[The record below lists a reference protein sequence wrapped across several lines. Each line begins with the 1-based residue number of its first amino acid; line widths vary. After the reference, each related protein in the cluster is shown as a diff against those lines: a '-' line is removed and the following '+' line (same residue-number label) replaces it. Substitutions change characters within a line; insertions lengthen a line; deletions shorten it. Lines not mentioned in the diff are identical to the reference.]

1 MSKLTC
7 YHSLD
12 FASAK
17 KRVFLQ
23 NAPIDPYKV
32 ELEDYENIND
42 LIARSV
48 RTKKKFEP
56 ETNSAAVY
64 ETDEEIAQQL
74 PEYVDQSPK
83 PEIEAEQEAAA
94 AEQSEGQ
101 AASNSAETGSEA
113 MQ

>member
-1 MSKLTC
+1 MNNLTC

-42 LIARSV
+42 LIARCV
-48 RTKKKFEP
+48 RTKKPFKP

-64 ETDEEIAQQL
+64 DTDEDIAQQL
-74 PEYVDQSPK
+74 PEYKDQLAQ
-83 PEIEAEQEAAA
+83 PEIEPEKEQAA

-101 AASNSAETGSEA
+101 AISNSGETGSEP